1 MSKQEKLIQRF
12 VSKPVDFS
20 WSELKS
26 LLAGFGYA
34 LAAGGKTAGSR
45 VKFLHTDRPP
55 VILHRPHPVPVLKR
69 YQIEQLLEFLHK
81 EGLL

>member
-34 LAAGGKTAGSR
+34 LAAGGKTWGSR
-45 VKFLHTDRPP
+45 VKFLHADRPP
-55 VILHRPHPVPVLKR
+55 VILHRPHPAPVLKR
-69 YQIEQLLEFLHK
+69 YQIEQLLEFLQK